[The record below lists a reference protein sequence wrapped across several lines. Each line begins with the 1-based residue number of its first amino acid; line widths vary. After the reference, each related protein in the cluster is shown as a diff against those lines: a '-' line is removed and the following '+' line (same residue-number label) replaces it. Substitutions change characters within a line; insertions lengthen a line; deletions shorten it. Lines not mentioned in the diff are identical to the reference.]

1 MKRTLIFVFFIL
13 NSFQYCTQNIV
24 ENSTFKFLNI
34 GGSARHNYLGKA
46 AIATPDPN
54 IDLVLANPALLEFN
68 SKDKL
73 LASSSL
79 YFTSNY
85 GHLAYSKN
93 LYKYDIPYVVGV
105 NFINYGKQRNIDIY
119 GNDLGS
125 FTPTEMSTYLAAS
138 KTYEHY
144 KFGMT
149 MKFAFADYYYAKI
162 GGVAADVSMLYRDEE
177 REIFAALLI
186 KNIGYQFMGI
196 KTGANSL
203 PFDIQLAL
211 SKKFKHMP
219 LRFTFA
225 IQELYH
231 WNTATTT
238 VEGFGYGNWPQTN
251 LYKLN
256 NPGVFS
262 SIMSH
267 FIFGAELN
275 FGKAVKIGA
284 NYDVKK
290 GMENTFD
297 NLRGMTGLSMGFGV
311 YTRKFDLGY
320 SISKFGPIGTNH
332 TFTATFNIKEWVK
345 RK

>member
-1 MKRTLIFVFFIL
+1 LKRIGFLGFIII
-13 NSFQYCTQNIV
+13 SMHCFSQNIV

-34 GGSARHNYLGKA
+34 AGSARHNYLGKA

-54 IDLVLANPALLEFN
+54 IDLALANPALLEFN

-73 LASSSL
+73 LLSSSL

-85 GHLAYSKN
+85 GHIAYSKN
-93 LYKYDIPYVVGV
+93 NYKYDIPYVIGV
-105 NFINYGKQRNIDIY
+105 NFINYGKQKNIDIY
-119 GNDLGS
+119 GNDQGS
-125 FTPTEMSTYLAAS
+125 FTPTEISAYVSAS

-162 GGVAADVSMLYRDEE
+162 GGIAADLSMLYRDED
-177 REIFAALLI
+177 REIYATLLI
-186 KNIGYQFMGI
+186 KNVGYQFIGM
-196 KTGANSL
+196 KTSSNPM
-203 PFDIQLAL
+203 PFDIQLAM
-211 SKKFKHMP
+211 SKKMKHMP

-225 IQELYH
+225 VQELYH

-238 VEGFGYGNWPQTN
+238 VEKYGYGNWPQNN
-251 LYKLN
+251 LYQLEK
-256 NPGVFS
+256 PGIFS

-275 FGKAVKIGA
+275 FGKTIKIGA

-290 GMENTFD
+290 GMENKFE
-297 NLRGMTGLSMGFGV
+297 NLRGLTGLGLGFGI
-311 YTRKFDLGY
+311 YTRRFDLGY
-320 SISKFGPIGTNH
+320 SFSKFGPIGTNH
-332 TFTATFNIKEWVK
+332 TFTFTANIKEWI

>member
-1 MKRTLIFVFFIL
+1 LSRLVVYGFFIIFVH
-13 NSFQYCTQNIV
+13 NYSAQNIV

-34 GGSARHNYLGKA
+34 PGSARHNYLGKA
-46 AIATPDPN
+46 AIASTGPY
-54 IDLVLANPALLEFN
+54 IDLALANPALLEFN

-85 GHLAYSKN
+85 GHVAYSLN
-93 LYKYDIPYVVGV
+93 NYKFDIPYVVGI
-105 NFINYGKQRNIDIY
+105 NFINYGKQKNIDIY
-119 GNDLGS
+119 GNELGT
-125 FTPTEMSTYLAAS
+125 FTPTEMSAYIAAS

-149 MKFAFADYYYAKI
+149 MKFAYGDYFYAKI
-162 GGVAADVSMLYRDEE
+162 GGIAVDMSMIYRDDE
-177 REIFAALLI
+177 REIFATLLL
-186 KNIGYQFMGI
+186 KNVGYQFIGV
-196 KTGANSL
+196 KTNSNPM
-203 PFDIQLAL
+203 PFDIQLAM
-211 SKKFKHMP
+211 SKKLKHMP

-225 IQELYH
+225 VQELYH

-238 VEGFGYGNWPQTN
+238 VEGFGYGNWPQNN
-251 LYKLN
+251 LYQLEK
-256 NPGVFS
+256 PGIFS

-275 FGKAVKIGA
+275 FGKTVKIGA

-290 GMENTFD
+290 GMENKFE
-297 NLRGMTGLSMGFGV
+297 NLRGLTGLGLGFGV

-320 SISKFGPIGTNH
+320 SLSKFGPIGANH
-332 TFTATFNIKEWVK
+332 TFTLTMNIKEWM